1 VTYDVAL
8 LLKAARF
15 SAEKHRSQRRKG
27 EDALPYINHPIEVA
41 DLLANVGGITDL
53 QTLVAA
59 VLHDTV
65 EDTGTTFEELEL
77 LFGQEV
83 RALVGE
89 LTDDKKLPK
98 AERKRLQVEHAS
110 RMSGRAKAIKIA
122 DKICNVRDVTHNPPS
137 GWSVETRRQYL
148 RWAQNV
154 VAGCRG
160 SNPGLEKRFD
170 EVAQEGWSKLGRE
183 P

>member
-27 EDALPYINHPIEVA
+27 GDALPYINHPIEVA
-41 DLLANVGGITDL
+41 YLLANVGGITDL
-53 QTLVAA
+53 KTLVAA

-65 EDTGTTFEELEL
+65 EDTGATFEELEA

-83 RALVGE
+83 RALVAE

-98 AERKRLQVEHAS
+98 AERKRLQIEHAS
-110 RMSGRAKAIKIA
+110 RMSAGAKAIKIA
-122 DKICNVRDVTHNPPS
+122 DKICNVRDVAHNPPA
-137 GWSVETRRQYL
+137 GWSVEARRQYL
-148 RWAQNV
+148 QWAQKV

-160 SNPGLEKRFD
+160 SNSGLEQRFD